1 MVRPI
6 SIGPRRGKQLVRFSS
21 IQVKNLRQFVGRPR
35 LPFRPGLR
43 RKMITNPGTHLRRF
57 LRPLLSRYAKNHFL
71 DCCVPHARILDV
83 GCGNNS
89 PFLFKTIRPDIYYVG
104 LDVGDYNQLSS
115 SKKHAEEYIIV
126 PPEKFAAKISEMSES
141 FDAVVSAHNLE
152 HCNDPQVVLVAML
165 RALKYGGRMYLSFPC
180 EASVHFPHRRGT
192 LNFFDDPTHQ
202 TLPNFE
208 EVLSTV
214 KSAGCVPEVAIRR
227 YRPFYRCIRGL
238 LAEPFSRMRNEV
250 LYGTL
255 ALYGF
260 ETIIWAVRPPKQHKQ
275 P

>member
-1 MVRPI
+1 MTTGA
-6 SIGPRRGKQLVRFSS
+6 S
-21 IQVKNLRQFVGRPR
+21 
-35 LPFRPGLR
+35 LR
-43 RKMITNPGTHLRRF
+43 RL

-71 DCCVPHARILDV
+71 DCCIPNARVLDV

-89 PFLFKTIRPDIYYVG
+89 PLLFKSIRPDIYYVG
-104 LDVGDYNQLSS
+104 LDVGDYNQLDSS
-115 SKKHAEEYIIV
+115 RKNADEYIIV

-152 HCNDPQVVLVAML
+152 HCSDPQNVLAGML
-165 RALKYGGRMYLSFPC
+165 RALKHGGRMYLSFPS
-180 EASVHFPHRRGT
+180 EASVHFPSRRGT

-208 EVLSTV
+208 EVLSMI
-214 KSAGCVPEVAIRR
+214 KSEGCVPEVVIRR
-227 YRPFYRCIRGL
+227 YRPFYHCIRGL
-238 LAEPFSRMRNEV
+238 LAEPFSRMRSEV

-260 ETIIWAVRPPKQHKQ
+260 ETIIWVSRPPKPRKQ
-275 P
+275 LQAPRGD